1 MGNSVFTGVIQ
12 LLVILVAFWMI
23 GSVLLPGP
31 TRRATSRLGG
41 WVIGVVWRLGVALV
55 FTVTDSL
62 ITSSLAAYHLATAR
76 PWLVPEDWFA
86 FLHRANDRA
95 RGVLSHG

>member
-1 MGNSVFTGVIQ
+1 MGNSEFTGVVQ
-12 LLVILVAFWMI
+12 LIVVLAAFGMI
-23 GSVLLPGP
+23 GSLLLPGP
-31 TRRATSRLGG
+31 TRRAASRLGG
-41 WVIGVVWRLGVALV
+41 WVGGVLWRLGVALL
-55 FTVTDSL
+55 FTLTDSL

-95 RGVLSHG
+95 HGVLAHG

>member
-12 LLVILVAFWMI
+12 LLVILVAFGMI

-31 TRRATSRLGG
+31 TRRAASRLGC

>member
-1 MGNSVFTGVIQ
+1 MGNSILTGVIQ
-12 LLVILVAFWMI
+12 LLVILVVFGVI
-23 GSVLLPGP
+23 GSALLPGP
-31 TRRATSRLGG
+31 MRRVASRLGG
-41 WVIGVVWRLGVALV
+41 WVIGVLWRLGVAFV
-55 FTVTDSL
+55 FTVTDSR

-95 RGVLSHG
+95 RGVLGHG